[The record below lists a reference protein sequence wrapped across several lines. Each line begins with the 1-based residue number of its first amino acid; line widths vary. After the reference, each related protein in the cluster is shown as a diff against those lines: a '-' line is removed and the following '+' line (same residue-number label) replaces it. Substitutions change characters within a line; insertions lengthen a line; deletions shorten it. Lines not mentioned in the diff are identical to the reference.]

1 MAALF
6 QVDKYILAVCIGG
19 RLMAGLRDVSVLL
32 EPKIVRSIR
41 LTELLVAQLC
51 TYSMLS
57 ALCFA
62 YPLYLFD
69 YSGSS
74 TLYGAVAAI
83 AFIPGVLATPV
94 GGILAD
100 RGRQREVLVALGIA
114 LMTASLLSIPMKRS
128 LPLVVV
134 VAAILCVQ
142 YGVQSLLKP
151 MLQIETVRMAGEKK
165 VERATALVSQV
176 TMVSNILGPV
186 VGTAVYGCFGIDA
199 LCTTASVAFAM
210 SALLFGGALKQ
221 NASSETMGDG
231 ATRMTCRNDF
241 RESIRYLLA
250 AVLNLALVGLTIGAP
265 IIVTKHL
272 GMQSSRVGVV
282 EVALGLGG
290 LTGSGLVSIWPH
302 RFSLNGI
309 CRYVAMICFGV
320 VPIFVTLLFG
330 ADVCVFTVFTVGS
343 AWVMVWAAIASV
355 EIIAFV
361 QRAAPTELCGKVL
374 SVVYTVLSCAT
385 PIGQLVYG
393 LAYDRWTPAIV
404 FAGMLAVLT
413 LTTALFYRL
422 KSRLWRLS

>member
-1 MAALF
+1 
-6 QVDKYILAVCIGG
+6 
-19 RLMAGLRDVSVLL
+19 MAGMRRSGVSLTQ
-32 EPKIVRSIR
+32 KTVRSIR
-41 LTELLVAQLC
+41 LFGLLVAQLC

-69 YSGSS
+69 CSGSS

-128 LPLVVV
+128 LPLAVVV
-134 VAAILCVQ
+134 VAILCVQ

-151 MLQIETVRMAGEKK
+151 MLQIETVRMAGEGK
-165 VERATALVSQV
+165 VERATALVSQS

-186 VGTAVYGCFGIDA
+186 VGTAVYGCFGIDT
-199 LCTTASVAFAM
+199 LCATASVTFAI
-210 SALLFGGALKQ
+210 SALLFGGALRQ

-231 ATRMTCRNDF
+231 ATRTTCRNDF
-241 RESIRYLLA
+241 RESIRYLLQNASLVAVILLA

-272 GMQSSRVGVV
+272 GMQSSFVGII
-282 EVALGLGG
+282 EVAMGLGG
-290 LTGSGLVSIWPH
+290 LVGSGLVGIWPH
-302 RFSLNGI
+302 RFSFKGI
-309 CRYVAMICFGV
+309 CRYVAMISFGV
-320 VPIFVTLLFG
+320 VPIIVALLSGPDELAF
-330 ADVCVFTVFTVGS
+330 AALAAGS
-343 AWVMVWAAIASV
+343 AWVMAWASITSV
-355 EIIAFV
+355 EIVSFV
-361 QRAAPTELCGKVL
+361 QRSAPKELCGKVL
-374 SVVYTVLSCAT
+374 ALVYMTLSCAT

-422 KSRLWRLS
+422 KSRLWRLP

>member
-1 MAALF
+1 
-6 QVDKYILAVCIGG
+6 
-19 RLMAGLRDVSVLL
+19 MAGLRDVSASL
-32 EPKIVRSIR
+32 ESKTVRSIR

-51 TYSMLS
+51 AYSMLS

-62 YPLYLFD
+62 CPLYLFD
-69 YSGSS
+69 CSGSS
-74 TLYGAVAAI
+74 TLYGTVAAI

-100 RGRQREVLVALGIA
+100 RRRHRGVLVVLSIVLTA
-114 LMTASLLSIPMKRS
+114 ASLLFIPMKRS
-128 LPLVVV
+128 LPLAVVV
-134 VAAILCVQ
+134 VAMLCVQ
-142 YGVQSLLKP
+142 YGIQSLLKP
-151 MLQIETVRMAGEKK
+151 MLQIETVRMTGPEK
-165 VERATALVSQV
+165 VERATALVSQI
-176 TMVSNILGPV
+176 TMASNILGPV

-199 LCTTASVAFAM
+199 LCETAALTFAM
-210 SALLFGGALKQ
+210 SALLFGGALKR

-231 ATRMTCRNDF
+231 ATRTTCRNDF
-241 RESIRYLLA
+241 RESIRYLLQNASLAAVILLA

-272 GMQSSRVGVV
+272 GMQSSCVGMV

-290 LTGSGLVSIWPH
+290 LAGSGLVGIWPH

-309 CRYVAMICFGV
+309 CRYVAMICLGV
-320 VPIFVTLLFG
+320 VSIIVTLLFG
-330 ADVCVFTVFTVGS
+330 ADVCVFTVFAVGS

-393 LAYDRWTPAIV
+393 LAYDRWTPSIV

-422 KSRLWRLS
+422 KSRLWRLI

>member
-1 MAALF
+1 
-6 QVDKYILAVCIGG
+6 
-19 RLMAGLRDVSVLL
+19 MAGMRRSSVSLVQ
-32 EPKIVRSIR
+32 KTVRSIR
-41 LTELLVAQLC
+41 LFGLLVAQLC
-51 TYSMLS
+51 AYSMLS

-62 YPLYLFD
+62 CPLYLFD
-69 YSGSS
+69 CSGSS

-100 RGRQREVLVALGIA
+100 RGRHRGVLVVLGIV
-114 LMTASLLSIPMKRS
+114 LMAASLLFIPMKRS
-128 LPLVVV
+128 LPLAIV
-134 VAAILCVQ
+134 VAAMLCVQ
-142 YGVQSLLKP
+142 YGIQSLLKP
-151 MLQIETVRMAGEKK
+151 MLQIETVRMTGPEK
-165 VERATALVSQV
+165 VERATALVSQI
-176 TMVSNILGPV
+176 TMASNILGPV

-199 LCTTASVAFAM
+199 LCATASVTFAI

-221 NASSETMGDG
+221 NASSETMGDC
-231 ATRMTCRNDF
+231 ATRTTCRNDF
-241 RESIRYLLA
+241 RESIRYLLQNSSLVAVILLA

-272 GMQSSRVGVV
+272 GMQSSCVGIV

-290 LTGSGLVSIWPH
+290 LTGSGLVGIWPH

-320 VPIFVTLLFG
+320 VPIIVTLLSGPDELAF
-330 ADVCVFTVFTVGS
+330 AALAAGS
-343 AWVMVWAAIASV
+343 TWVMAWASITSV
-355 EIIAFV
+355 EIVSFV
-361 QRAAPTELCGKVL
+361 QRSAPKKLCGKVL
-374 SVVYTVLSCAT
+374 ALVYMTLSCAT
-385 PIGQLVYG
+385 PIGQLIYG

>member
-1 MAALF
+1 
-6 QVDKYILAVCIGG
+6 
-19 RLMAGLRDVSVLL
+19 MAGMRRSGVSLTQ
-32 EPKIVRSIR
+32 KTVRSIR
-41 LTELLVAQLC
+41 LFGLLVAQLC

-69 YSGSS
+69 CSGSS

-128 LPLVVV
+128 LPLAVVV
-134 VAAILCVQ
+134 VAILCVQ

-151 MLQIETVRMAGEKK
+151 MLQIETVRMAGEGK
-165 VERATALVSQV
+165 VERATALVSQS

-186 VGTAVYGCFGIDA
+186 VGTAVYGCFGIDT
-199 LCTTASVAFAM
+199 LCATASVTFAI
-210 SALLFGGALKQ
+210 SALLFGGALRQ

-231 ATRMTCRNDF
+231 ATRTTCRNDF
-241 RESIRYLLA
+241 RESIRYLLQNASLVAMILLA

-272 GMQSSRVGVV
+272 GMQSSFVGII
-282 EVALGLGG
+282 EVAMGLGG
-290 LTGSGLVSIWPH
+290 LVGSGLVGIWPH
-302 RFSLNGI
+302 RFSFKGI
-309 CRYVAMICFGV
+309 CRYVAMICLGV
-320 VPIFVTLLFG
+320 VPIIVTLLSGPDEF
-330 ADVCVFTVFTVGS
+330 AFVALAAGS
-343 AWVMVWAAIASV
+343 AWVMAWASIASV
-355 EIIAFV
+355 EIVSFV
-361 QRAAPTELCGKVL
+361 QRSAPKELCGKVL
-374 SVVYTVLSCAT
+374 ALVYMMLSCAT

-393 LAYDRWTPAIV
+393 LAYDRWAPAIV
-404 FAGMLAVLT
+404 FADMLGVLT
-413 LTTALFYRL
+413 LMTALFYRL

>member
-1 MAALF
+1 MRRIS
-6 QVDKYILAVCIGG
+6 VSLA
-19 RLMAGLRDVSVLL
+19 
-32 EPKIVRSIR
+32 PKTVRSIR
-41 LTELLVAQLC
+41 LFGLLVAQLC
-51 TYSMLS
+51 AYSMLS

-62 YPLYLFD
+62 CPLYLFD
-69 YSGSS
+69 CSGSS

-100 RGRQREVLVALGIA
+100 RGRHRGVLVVLGIV
-114 LMTASLLSIPMKRS
+114 LMATSLLFIPVKRS
-128 LPLVVV
+128 LPLAVV
-134 VAAILCVQ
+134 VAAMLCVQ
-142 YGVQSLLKP
+142 YGIQSLLKP
-151 MLQIETVRMAGEKK
+151 MLQIETVRITGQEK
-165 VERATALVSQV
+165 VERATALVSQI
-176 TMVSNILGPV
+176 TMMSNILGPV

-199 LCTTASVAFAM
+199 LCETAALTFAM

-221 NASSETMGDG
+221 NASSGMTGDS
-231 ATRMTCRNDF
+231 TTCSTCRNDF
-241 RESIRYLLA
+241 RESIRYLLQNSSLVAVILLA

-272 GMQSSRVGVV
+272 GMQSSCVGIV

-290 LTGSGLVSIWPH
+290 LTGSGLVGIWPH

-320 VPIFVTLLFG
+320 VPIIVTLLFG
-330 ADVCVFTVFTVGS
+330 ADVCVFTVFAVGS

-355 EIIAFV
+355 EIISFV
-361 QRAAPTELCGKVL
+361 QRAAPTELRGKVL
-374 SVVYTVLSCAT
+374 SVVYMVLSCAT
-385 PIGQLVYG
+385 PIGQLTYG
-393 LAYDRWTPAIV
+393 VAYDRWTPAIV

-422 KSRLWRLS
+422 KSRLWRMS

>member
-1 MAALF
+1 
-6 QVDKYILAVCIGG
+6 
-19 RLMAGLRDVSVLL
+19 MAGLRDVRVLL
-32 EPKIVRSIR
+32 EPKTVRSIR
-41 LTELLVAQLC
+41 LAELLVAQLC

-69 YSGSS
+69 RSGSS
-74 TLYGAVAAI
+74 TLYGVVAAI
-83 AFIPGVLATPV
+83 AFIPGVLATPA

-100 RGRQREVLVALGIA
+100 RGRHREVLVALGIA

-128 LPLVVV
+128 LPLAVVV
-134 VAAILCVQ
+134 VAILCVQ

-151 MLQIETVRMAGEKK
+151 MLQIETVRMVGEKK

-199 LCTTASVAFAM
+199 LCTIASVTFAI
-210 SALLFGGALKQ
+210 SALLFGGVLKQ

-231 ATRMTCRNDF
+231 ATRTTCRNDF
-241 RESIRYLLA
+241 RESIQYLLQNASLVAVILLA

-272 GMQSSRVGVV
+272 GMQSSCVGIV
-282 EVALGLGG
+282 EVAMGLGG
-290 LTGSGLVSIWPH
+290 LVGSGLVGIWPH
-302 RFSLNGI
+302 RFSFKGI
-309 CRYVAMICFGV
+309 CRYVAMICLGV
-320 VPIFVTLLFG
+320 VPIIVTLLSSPDEF
-330 ADVCVFTVFTVGS
+330 AFVAFAAGS
-343 AWVMVWAAIASV
+343 AWVMAWASITSV
-355 EIIAFV
+355 EIVSFV
-361 QRAAPTELCGKVL
+361 QRSAPKELCGKVL
-374 SVVYTVLSCAT
+374 ALVYMVLSCAI
-385 PIGQLVYG
+385 PIGQLTYG
-393 LAYDRWTPAIV
+393 VAYDRWAPAIV

>member
-1 MAALF
+1 
-6 QVDKYILAVCIGG
+6 
-19 RLMAGLRDVSVLL
+19 MAGMRRISVSLA
-32 EPKIVRSIR
+32 PKTVRSIR
-41 LTELLVAQLC
+41 LFGLLVAQLC

-69 YSGSS
+69 CSGSS

-128 LPLVVV
+128 LPLAVVV
-134 VAAILCVQ
+134 VAILCVQ

-151 MLQIETVRMAGEKK
+151 MLQIETVRMAGEGK
-165 VERATALVSQV
+165 VERATALVSQS

-186 VGTAVYGCFGIDA
+186 VGTAVYGCFGIDT
-199 LCTTASVAFAM
+199 LCATASVTFAI
-210 SALLFGGALKQ
+210 SALLFGGALRQ

-231 ATRMTCRNDF
+231 ATRTTCRNDF
-241 RESIRYLLA
+241 RESIRYLLQNASLVAVILLA

-272 GMQSSRVGVV
+272 GMQSSFVGII
-282 EVALGLGG
+282 EVAMGLGG
-290 LTGSGLVSIWPH
+290 LVGSGLVGIWPH
-302 RFSLNGI
+302 RFSFKGI
-309 CRYVAMICFGV
+309 CRYVAMICLGV
-320 VPIFVTLLFG
+320 VPIIVTLLSGPDEF
-330 ADVCVFTVFTVGS
+330 AFVALAAGS
-343 AWVMVWAAIASV
+343 AWVMAWASIASV
-355 EIIAFV
+355 EIVSFV
-361 QRAAPTELCGKVL
+361 QRSAPKELCGKVL
-374 SVVYTVLSCAT
+374 ALVYMMLSCAT

-393 LAYDRWTPAIV
+393 LAYDRWAPAIV
-404 FAGMLAVLT
+404 FADMLGVLT
-413 LTTALFYRL
+413 LMTALFYRL

>member
-1 MAALF
+1 
-6 QVDKYILAVCIGG
+6 
-19 RLMAGLRDVSVLL
+19 MAGMRRSGVSLTQ
-32 EPKIVRSIR
+32 KTVRSIR
-41 LTELLVAQLC
+41 LFGLLVAQLC

-69 YSGSS
+69 CSGSS

-128 LPLVVV
+128 LPLAVVV
-134 VAAILCVQ
+134 VAILCVQ

-151 MLQIETVRMAGEKK
+151 MLQIETVRMAGEGK
-165 VERATALVSQV
+165 VERATALVSQS

-186 VGTAVYGCFGIDA
+186 VGTAVYGCFGIDT
-199 LCTTASVAFAM
+199 LCATASVTFAI
-210 SALLFGGALKQ
+210 SALLFGGALRQ

-231 ATRMTCRNDF
+231 ATRTTCRNDF
-241 RESIRYLLA
+241 RESIRYLLQNASLVAVILLA

-265 IIVTKHL
+265 IIVAKHL
-272 GMQSSRVGVV
+272 GMQSSFVGII
-282 EVALGLGG
+282 EVAMGLGG
-290 LTGSGLVSIWPH
+290 LVGSGLVGIWPH
-302 RFSLNGI
+302 RFSFKGI
-309 CRYVAMICFGV
+309 CRYVAMICLGV
-320 VPIFVTLLFG
+320 VPIIVTLLSGPDEF
-330 ADVCVFTVFTVGS
+330 AFVALAAGS
-343 AWVMVWAAIASV
+343 AWVMAWASIASV
-355 EIIAFV
+355 EIVSFV
-361 QRAAPTELCGKVL
+361 QRSAPKELCGKVL
-374 SVVYTVLSCAT
+374 ALVYMMLSCAT

-393 LAYDRWTPAIV
+393 LAYDRWAPAIV
-404 FAGMLAVLT
+404 FADMLGVLT
-413 LTTALFYRL
+413 LMTALFYRL